1 MCDDNVELF
10 LQVIPLKNSD
20 HKRISRN
27 KNNPLQR
34 IRVSPNTSL
43 ATITSYIRRLA
54 GPESDESDIT
64 LHASYLTETVQL
76 PLTMTV
82 AELLLVTHQ
91 NAQAEVRYGFVD
103 KRWPPARPQP
113 APSSVHFLPDVLVA
127 HRPPRLRPPRPGQ
140 PSDQPKVFHI
150 DPPAPHVRY
159 PAPSFR
165 GVPQMDSMTPM
176 FHSGF
181 SLFSNSFGI
190 YPTSIGT
197 QHAGQEVDASGTSAD
212 DNSISLRRNLEMEIN
227 RHDKQ

>member
-1 MCDDNVELF
+1 MCEDKGELF

-34 IRVSPNTSL
+34 IRVSPSTSL
-43 ATITSYIRRLA
+43 ATITSYVRRLA

-64 LHASYLTETVQL
+64 LHAPYLTETVQL

-91 NAQAEVRYGFVD
+91 NSQAEVRYGFVD
-103 KRWPPARPQP
+103 KFCPPT
-113 APSSVHFLPDVLVA
+113 APSSVHFLPGAFVVQTA
-127 HRPPRLRPPRPGQ
+127 PRLRPPKSAHL
-140 PSDQPKVFHI
+140 SDQPNMFNL
-150 DPPAPHVRY
+150 DAQVRF
-159 PAPSFR
+159 PVPSFR
-165 GVPQMDSMTPM
+165 GVPQIDSITPM
-176 FHSGF
+176 FPSGF

-190 YPTSIGT
+190 YPTSIDT
-197 QHAGQEVDASGTSAD
+197 QHAGEAADAGSTSAG

-227 RHDKQ
+227 RHKKQ